1 MPKLNYK
8 VENAQLVKH
17 ERTVAFEGH
26 AATISFDR
34 AVLECVPADGNGPTI
49 AMSLPPENLADFP
62 EGLSVTIS
70 IEAAEPVDGTTKE
83 A

>member
-17 ERTVAFEGH
+17 ERTVDFEGQE
-26 AATISFDR
+26 AIISFDR
-34 AVLECVPADGNGPTI
+34 AVLECIPADGDGPTI
-49 AMSLPPENLADFP
+49 AMSLSPEALADFP
-62 EGLSVTIS
+62 EGLAVTIS
-70 IEAAEPVDGTTKE
+70 IEAAESVDGIAKE